1 MLAGI
6 ITSKTRVKLLTRFFL
21 NPEAKAYLRELAAEF
36 GSSTNGIREELQQLV
51 RSKLLKCEK
60 QGRHIFYR
68 ADESHPLFPELH
80 SMVEKSLGMNRILES
95 ILTRL
100 GDLEL
105 AYLID
110 DYAEGRDTGIIDL
123 VLVGNINNYHLSDLS
138 TKTERYI
145 GRKIRSLVL
154 SRDEFETMKPKL
166 EPRPRL
172 LLWKKTEH
180 RDSGSKIDSTAS
192 ATA

>member
-1 MLAGI
+1 
-6 ITSKTRVKLLTRFFL
+6 
-21 NPEAKAYLRELAAEF
+21 
-36 GSSTNGIREELQQLV
+36 
-51 RSKLLKCEK
+51 
-60 QGRHIFYR
+60 
-68 ADESHPLFPELH
+68 
-80 SMVEKSLGMNRILES
+80 
-95 ILTRL
+95 
-100 GDLEL
+100 
-105 AYLID
+105 
-110 DYAEGRDTGIIDL
+110 
-123 VLVGNINNYHLSDLS
+123 LS